1 MANPSMS
8 LGQET
13 YYYGLSFFMGHFWFE
28 ACLADGFQIDLFLV
42 FRNRQISPVA
52 SRMGHWWPIR
62 RAGER
67 PCAATSLKEIIR
79 NDDK

>member
-42 FRNRQISPVA
+42 FRNPQISPLA
-52 SRMGHWWPIR
+52 SRMLHWSVIR
-62 RAGER
+62 RGDAR
-67 PCAATSLKEIIR
+67 PYLAKSL
-79 NDDK
+79 